1 MLKTTID
8 KPGKPNKGLLALSIL
23 QGYIKNPL
31 WFLLSTVLTLP
42 KFKKQLPKD
51 LPKEFIEVT
60 ALQTW
65 MYIRLK
71 ERLGQEKAYEVVRAF
86 VIPVGLIIQQG
97 NFRNVEAPRT
107 FENLI
112 KYQQAAY

>member
-1 MLKTTID
+1 MLKITID

-60 ALQTW
+60 ALQT
-65 MYIRLK
+65 
-71 ERLGQEKAYEVVRAF
+71 
-86 VIPVGLIIQQG
+86 
-97 NFRNVEAPRT
+97 
-107 FENLI
+107 
-112 KYQQAAY
+112 